1 MFADFDRTLRG
12 MGTGDL
18 SGPAPEFSRTVPL
31 HQIGGKPFFQRI
43 EATAEERERLSR
55 RVDLVAL
62 HRLVAEVELRR
73 QSAEIIFLEAKFE
86 AEFEQWCVITLEP
99 VRGAVSERF
108 SLIYGPAS
116 EEEKELILRG
126 DEPAFEP
133 LRGDAIDIG
142 EAVAQELSLALPEF
156 PRDSDAVIDDVEL
169 AQPLEGP
176 FASLAR
182 LRTKPEC

>member
-1 MFADFDRTLRG
+1 M
-12 MGTGDL
+12 
-18 SGPAPEFSRTVPL
+18 SEPAPEFSRTVPL
-31 HQIGGKPFFQRI
+31 QQVGGKPFLQRI
-43 EATAEERERLSR
+43 EATVEEREKLAR

-73 QSAEIIFLEAKFE
+73 QSAEIIFLEAKIE

-99 VRGAVSERF
+99 VRGTVSERF
-108 SLIYGPAS
+108 SLIYGRAS
-116 EEEKELILRG
+116 EDEKELILSG

-133 LRGDAIDIG
+133 LRGDSIDIG
-142 EAVAQELSLALPEF
+142 EAVAQELSLALPEL
-156 PRDSDAVIDDVEL
+156 PRDPDAVIDDLEL

-182 LRTKPEC
+182 LRMRREC

>member
-1 MFADFDRTLRG
+1 V
-12 MGTGDL
+12 
-18 SGPAPEFSRTVPL
+18 SEPAPEFSRTVPL
-31 HQIGGKPFFQRI
+31 QQVGGKPFLQRI
-43 EATAEERERLSR
+43 EATVEEREKLAR

-99 VRGAVSERF
+99 VRGTVSERF
-108 SLIYGPAS
+108 SLIYGRAS
-116 EEEKELILRG
+116 EDEKELILSG
-126 DEPAFEP
+126 DS
-133 LRGDAIDIG
+133 IDIG
-142 EAVAQELSLALPEF
+142 EAVAQELSLALPEL
-156 PRDSDAVIDDVEL
+156 PRDPDAVIDDLEL

-182 LRTKPEC
+182 LRMRREC

>member
-1 MFADFDRTLRG
+1 M
-12 MGTGDL
+12 
-18 SGPAPEFSRTVPL
+18 SEPAPEFSRTVPL
-31 HQIGGKPFFQRI
+31 QQVGGKPFLQRI
-43 EATAEERERLSR
+43 EATVEEREKLAR

-99 VRGAVSERF
+99 VRGTVSERF
-108 SLIYGPAS
+108 SLIYGRAS
-116 EEEKELILRG
+116 EDEKELILSG

-133 LRGDAIDIG
+133 LRGDSIDIG
-142 EAVAQELSLALPEF
+142 EAVAQELSLALPEL
-156 PRDSDAVIDDVEL
+156 PRDLDAVIDDLEL

-182 LRTKPEC
+182 LRMRREC